1 MQDETKGGN
10 MTRRFAMTLTIGTV
24 AAMVAV
30 SGAVAQ
36 PRQDPTQLG
45 EGSEPSPDVRHTE
58 GKVVDAQPAPNM
70 VAMIELDNGAH
81 LAVPP
86 ESTGPGVEPQIGD
99 RVVARYVE
107 NGAGKVATRLRVIER
122 QTP

>member
-1 MQDETKGGN
+1 
-10 MTRRFAMTLTIGTV
+10 MTRRFAMTLTIGAV
-24 AAMVAV
+24 AGMFAL

-36 PRQDPTQLG
+36 PRPDPTQLG
-45 EGSEPSPDVRHTE
+45 EGSGASLDVRHTE
-58 GKVVDAQPAPNM
+58 GKVVDVHQAPDM
-70 VAMIELDNGAH
+70 VAMVELDNGVH

-107 NGAGKVATRLRVIER
+107 NGAGKIATRLRVIET
-122 QTP
+122 QAP